1 MKNLAVKFKFLFCLV
16 LAAIGL
22 ASCNDDDLKNTAT
35 ISAKKITLSK
45 DRSIGVN
52 VTYSDS
58 AYVKAIGFAPV
69 LDKVTPSV
77 GAIYNEMPK
86 GVKIEFFDEFL
97 KKSGTI
103 TSDYAINKESE
114 KITIFRKHVVVVM
127 VASSITFTTE
137 ELIWDENKK
146 LYTSPY
152 GTVIGKDG
160 ERMTGTKFSAPQ
172 DFSTYDILQAS
183 GETTIKGDLS
193 Q

>member
-16 LAAIGL
+16 LAVIGL

-86 GVKIEFFDEFL
+86 GVKIEFFDKFF
-97 KKSGTI
+97 KKTGTI
-103 TSDYAINKESE
+103 TSNYAIQKQTE
-114 KITIFRKHVVVVM
+114 KITIFRKNVIVV
-127 VASSITFTTE
+127 SDNITFTTE
-137 ELIWDENKK
+137 ELTWDENKRM
-146 LYTSPY
+146 YYSPY
-152 GTVIGKDG
+152 GTVTTKDG
-160 ERMTGTKFSAPQ
+160 DVITGTEFFAPQ
-172 DFSTYDILQAS
+172 DFSTYEIIDAA
-183 GETTIKGDLS
+183 GTTSIKGDLT